1 MANSYPIQFATQLRH
16 HLRAFRKKRDLTQAQ
31 LGALIGV
38 SQGRIAEI
46 EANPGLVSFDQLMQL
61 LSILDVNIVLSE
73 MSAVTSSQNPTYAS
87 GVSNTAPQEVK
98 ELDSPNEALQK
109 LNEPSINNVASKQ
122 MHDLGNVRKGSW

>member
-16 HLRAFRKKRDLTQAQ
+16 HLRAFRKKRGLTQAQ

-73 MSAVTSSQNPTYAS
+73 MSAVTSHQNPTYER
-87 GVSNTAPQEVK
+87 GTSNAAAQEIK

-109 LNEPSINNVASKQ
+109 LKEPSINNEALKQ

>member
-16 HLRAFRKKRDLTQAQ
+16 HLRAFRKKRGLTQAQ

-73 MSAVTSSQNPTYAS
+73 MSSITSNQNPTYAS
-87 GVSNTAPQEVK
+87 GVSNAVPQEIK

-109 LNEPSINNVASKQ
+109 LKEPSINNEALRQ